1 MSAQLPKDERSPIV
15 AQVKLRVGADLDVD
29 SFPGNLAFIKELSL
43 DIDSPVTFF
52 VGENGSGKSTLLEAM
67 AVVAGLPICGGGT
80 NDFSAQFRTE
90 ERSALAESLILA
102 FTRQPRD
109 RYFFRAESQFHFA
122 TLLEQRSEDP
132 DFLDAGGNRADP
144 FKAYGGTSLHQM
156 SHGEAFLSVMQHRF
170 QSGLLLMDEPES
182 ALSPQRQLAL
192 LALMHEIVAGGASQF
207 FIATHSPILLTFP
220 EAAIISF
227 DHGSLR
233 PVDIEE
239 TSHFRITRDLLN
251 NPQAYWRH
259 LAAVDQ
265 SG

>member
-1 MSAQLPKDERSPIV
+1 MSSPIV
-15 AQVKLRVGADLDVD
+15 SNVKLRADADLDAD
-29 SFPGNLAFIKELSL
+29 SFPGNLAFIKKLSL
-43 DIDSPVTFF
+43 DIHSPVTFF

-80 NDFSAQFRTE
+80 NDLSTQFRAGE
-90 ERSALAESLILA
+90 QSVLAESLSLA
-102 FTRQPRD
+102 FSRQPRD

-122 TLLEQRSEDP
+122 TLLEQRNADP
-132 DFLDAGGNRADP
+132 DFVDANGNRADP
-144 FKAYGGTSLHQM
+144 FKAYGGSSLHEM

-170 QSGLLLMDEPES
+170 HSGLLLMDEPES

-192 LALMHEIVAGGASQF
+192 LALMHELVAGSASQF

-227 DHGSLR
+227 DHGALR
-233 PVDIEE
+233 QIDLEE

-251 NPQAYWRH
+251 NPKAYWRH
-259 LAAVDQ
+259 LAAADQ